1 MVPKARIIPI
11 IIIYFQLK
19 TGVKTIYYNPEYT
32 ARFIKAE
39 ISEKDPLL

>member
-1 MVPKARIIPI
+1 MVRKARIIPI

-32 ARFIKAE
+32 AKFIKAE